1 MAQTADSTTPL
12 NPHTCLRVCVAYMAA
27 ETGDGCQEGEGDL
40 VDLWHGSS
48 CRERTRIVDAAREHL
63 AERERG
69 VLKAVKHLERIRTD
83 TLERREYKEHDPQ
96 HPDELLR
103 DEVVRALV
111 ALGYGYDLGE
121 RKAFPLEGGEA

>member
-12 NPHTCLRVCVAYMAA
+12 NAHTCLRACVAYMAA
-27 ETGDGCQEGEGDL
+27 ETDPGCQEGEGGL
-40 VDLWHGSS
+40 VDLWHASS
-48 CRERTRIVDAAREHL
+48 GREKTCMVGAAREHL
-63 AERERG
+63 AEREQG

-83 TLERREYKEHDPQ
+83 ILERREHKEYDPHD
-96 HPDELLR
+96 PDELLR

-121 RKAFPLEGGEA
+121 RKVFPLER